1 MVCSRDSEPTDLA
14 QSPRVMEEEVIQD
27 CVFHELEQRRRFWIG
42 VLKAIRGFLAEG
54 EGDMITFSY

>member
-27 CVFHELEQRRRFWIG
+27 CVFHEN
-42 VLKAIRGFLAEG
+42 KG
-54 EGDMITFSY
+54 EGFGLGY